1 MENIFD
7 DAEQA
12 EINDD
17 PSADLDDDDLEMRGE
32 SEEGE
37 EDEDDAEV
45 VLKPKSALGKHDR
58 FKLSKSD
65 AMPPMICQCV

>member
-12 EINDD
+12 EIDDD
-17 PSADLDDDDLEMRGE
+17 PAADLDDDDLETGGN

-37 EDEDDAEV
+37 GDEDDAEV
-45 VLKPKSALGKHDR
+45 VLKPKSALGKR
-58 FKLSKSD
+58 NQLKSSTSD
-65 AMPPMICQCV
+65 AMPPMIC